1 MIELNF
7 FFALL
12 KVIFVVELIFFGLV
26 PINFFMAFRKKKNAR
41 VTIFFLQIVDV
52 VSGY

>member
-12 KVIFVVELIFFGLV
+12 KVIFVVELIFFGVV

-41 VTIFFLQIVDV
+41 VTIFSYKLLMW
-52 VSGY
+52 